1 MRQLDFSTGSG
12 AAPSAVQH
20 VTSAD
25 PVVVDDR
32 PIFTAD
38 FSREGYDL
46 VLASPGQPDLRL
58 VDYFLQE
65 TPPDLVAGNGAVL
78 RGDLAARLAGPIM
91 PGQYAQVGGAASTDP
106 IGQVEALDGV
116 AFAERADGTREQL
129 DVGSKIYQNDVLIT
143 EGGKLSVTFADGTIF
158 TLAAD
163 SRMVIDSLVYDAES
177 QDGNSGA
184 FSLIEGGFVFIAGE
198 VAKTGGM
205 DVTTPTATMG
215 IRGTTVLVEITTLD
229 GISTVEVSLNTDPDG
244 GQGAFELRDLDGNLI
259 ATIDS
264 TDTKWIVSPVEGE
277 TREVVRTAE
286 DLADDQTLLLDAARA
301 YALAFERVD
310 AGGTFVELVSN
321 AGSGSNGPNIG
332 DDTGTQGNQSDPDNT
347 PPPPPGTSGGTTGGA
362 PSPPPPTTQTGGD
375 EAPQNTAPEARN
387 DARSTV
393 EDGPVTG
400 NVLSNDSDTDDDDL
414 SVIINTRPK
423 HGTLTIG
430 QDGSYSYTPE
440 PDFNGTDSFTYT
452 VSDGNG
458 GTDSGT
464 VTFTVTSA
472 QDAPVAADDALTLAE
487 DAGPVTVNVL
497 ANDSDADGDTLSVI
511 DWSVLDVEGPW
522 TPGEDGDI
530 SFAPPAD
537 FNGSETI
544 EYTVS
549 DGHGNTDTATLTVTV
564 TPVGDAPVADD
575 QASETAEDTPVQV
588 LPAFA
593 TADADGDPVSII
605 AFTQGSFGTVVDDG
619 EGGFL
624 YTPAENAHGTDSFT
638 YTVSDGTGATDI
650 ATVTVTVTPVNDDPN
665 ATPESLTVAEDGSGV
680 VYPAFDGTD
689 VDGDPV
695 SISGYSQGSHG
706 SVDTDEEG
714 GLVYTPDADFN
725 GTDSFTYKVS
735 DGQGGTDTQTV
746 SVTVTPVNDDPV
758 ATPESLTVAEDGSG
772 VVYPAFAGADVDG
785 DPVSISGF
793 TQGTHGSV
801 DTDEEGGL
809 VYTPDADFNGTDSFT
824 YTVSDGQGG
833 TDTQTVTVT
842 VTAVNDDPVATPES
856 LTVAEDGSGVVYPAF
871 AGTDVDG
878 APVSIS
884 GFTQGTHGSVDTDEE
899 GGLVYTP
906 DADFNG
912 IDSFTYTV
920 SDGQGGTDTQTVS
933 VTVTPV
939 EDGPE
944 AVDAAVSTDEDVGVT
959 VYPSFPGT
967 DPDGDD
973 VFISA
978 YSQGAHGSV
987 APDLEGGLTYTPDP
1001 DYNGNDTFTY
1011 TVSDGN
1017 GNTDTAEVTV
1027 TVDAVN
1033 DAPKAQDSVLEV
1045 DVDTATAGAVVA
1057 TDTDGDTL
1065 TYTLAEAPD
1074 HGTVELDGVGGYI
1087 YTPDEG
1093 YTGFDNF
1100 VMQVSDGN
1108 GGSDLATVTLE
1119 VAQENFPVSGGQSVS
1134 LALSEEP
1141 VGDAPAGN
1149 LRIGVSEVQSNTIN
1163 LSFALDASGSVGSTG
1178 WNQMRAAVGNALSA
1192 LSDQFAG
1199 SETTV
1204 NVQFIR
1210 YASDVSYNQTF
1221 DLVEDKV
1228 ALIDAITTL
1237 GFTGGGTQWDD
1248 ALDAAKGFFDA
1259 SESDAAN
1266 ATNIL
1271 YFVTDG
1277 QPTSNSP
1284 WETSLQNIENA
1295 PYDVDIQAFGIG
1307 SGYNTTQLA
1316 RVDSDDE
1323 PTAVSEPGALL
1334 AAIQQSPLF
1343 AAQLVGLSISLVADG
1358 VEHLGIAD
1366 ETSPALTSDGL
1377 NFDLPLAEIAGIGE
1391 LLGEENLFSAFA
1403 TFVLDGDL
1411 GTTDDQV
1418 TINSFE
1424 RIAKKDVAQTLA
1436 GTDKSDLLLGS
1447 DEDEVLSGGA
1457 GDDILIGFGGTDV
1470 FDGGAGRDLLELAT
1484 GAASD
1489 LIETLSGSDIE
1500 AISLSNGLADTL
1512 FLDVTDVINLS
1523 STADTDLELLL
1534 NAALG
1539 ESATILGET
1548 GDIITLLPDG
1558 PGAWQAVQSG
1568 VADGQGNTLDI
1579 YQFVEGGVVM
1589 ATLGIDDDV
1598 TVNIPLPA

>member
-65 TPPDLVAGNGAVL
+65 TPLDLVTGNGAVL

-116 AFAERADGTREQL
+116 AFAERADGTRVQL

-400 NVLSNDSDTDDDDL
+400 NVLANDSDTDDDDL

-522 TPGEDGDI
+522 TAGEDGDI

-564 TPVGDAPVADD
+564 TPVGDAPVAED
-575 QASETAEDTPVQV
+575 QASETAEDTPVQI

-650 ATVTVTVTPVNDDPN
+650 ATVSVTVTPVNDNPV

-695 SISGYSQGSHG
+695 SISGFTQGAHG

-725 GTDSFTYKVS
+725 GSDSFTYTVS

-746 SVTVTPVNDDPV
+746 TVTVTPVNDDPI

-772 VVYPAFAGADVDG
+772 VVYPAFAGTDVDG

-809 VYTPDADFNGTDSFT
+809 VFTPEADFNGT
-824 YTVSDGQGG
+824 
-833 TDTQTVTVT
+833 
-842 VTAVNDDPVATPES
+842 
-856 LTVAEDGSGVVYPAF
+856 
-871 AGTDVDG
+871 
-878 APVSIS
+878 
-884 GFTQGTHGSVDTDEE
+884 
-899 GGLVYTP
+899 
-906 DADFNG
+906 
-912 IDSFTYTV
+912 DSFTYTV

-959 VYPSFPGT
+959 VYPSFAGT
-967 DPDGDD
+967 DPDGDE

-1057 TDTDGDTL
+1057 TDTEGDTL

-1074 HGTVELDGVGGYI
+1074 HGTVELDGEGGYI

-1093 YTGFDNF
+1093 YTGFDQF

-1178 WNQMRAAVGNALSA
+1178 WNHMRAAVGNALSA

-1343 AAQLVGLSISLVADG
+1343 AAKLVGLSISLVADG

-1377 NFDLPLAEIAGIGE
+1377 NFDLPLAEIAGIGV

-1403 TFVLDGDL
+1403 TFDLDGDL

-1424 RIAKKDVAQTLA
+1424 RIAKKDAAQTLT

-1447 DEDEVLSGGA
+1447 DEDDVLSGGA

-1548 GDIITLLPDG
+1548 GDVITLLPDG

>member
-772 VVYPAFAGADVDG
+772 VVYPAFAG
-785 DPVSISGF
+785 
-793 TQGTHGSV
+793 
-801 DTDEEGGL
+801 
-809 VYTPDADFNGTDSFT
+809 
-824 YTVSDGQGG
+824 
-833 TDTQTVTVT
+833 
-842 VTAVNDDPVATPES
+842 
-856 LTVAEDGSGVVYPAF
+856 
-871 AGTDVDG
+871 TDVDG

-1589 ATLGIDDDV
+1589 ATLGIDDDG